1 MKNRHIL
8 RFLLVRAL
16 TTIFHV
22 GGLGVVDKQ
31 SDICWV
37 EILPYVSFC
46 IDPKRTSTDEN
57 QEHLNCNNQF

>member
-1 MKNRHIL
+1 
-8 RFLLVRAL
+8 
-16 TTIFHV
+16 
-22 GGLGVVDKQ
+22 VDKQ